1 MPALDTYTNFPS
13 GVIAFQ
19 QLVVPRVGNRTK
31 LFTLAVTLCWISDPQ
46 VRLHHLRYIRPSAE
60 VTNIDKKC
68 GYVEIEGQTCSTERE
83 VEIIDNSKKAKSRFA
98 IKMGAPQSHRLDAR
112 ELT

>member
-1 MPALDTYTNFPS
+1 M
-13 GVIAFQ
+13 
-19 QLVVPRVGNRTK
+19 
-31 LFTLAVTLCWISDPQ
+31 
-46 VRLHHLRYIRPSAE
+46 
-60 VTNIDKKC
+60 
-68 GYVEIEGQTCSTERE
+68 EIEGQTCSTERE